1 MNHVLIRGW
10 IHFTGSNLESGHLQ
24 YLRAE
29 LLLATAASISAFKLP
44 ARSSSSFVRSYST
57 EASKHGC
64 VKDKEG
70 QSERGRERA
79 RARER
84 EREREGGR
92 EGGREGERQ
101 RVSLVLLTTCTGGY
115 DCCFGD
121 DRADGN
127 GVYGNDDKDDHHDNE
142 DEDEILPAWPL
153 RQLLTLLLQCRC
165 RCCCLDG
172 LNCLSCCC
180 CCSCQCAFLLR
191 LSLRRRAVVQSTL
204 QEACI

>member
-79 RARER
+79 RERER
-84 EREREGGR
+84 ERERAREGGREGVREGGR
-92 EGGREGERQ
+92 EGGRER
-101 RVSLVLLTTCTGGY
+101 
-115 DCCFGD
+115 
-121 DRADGN
+121 DR
-127 GVYGNDDKDDHHDNE
+127 E
-142 DEDEILPAWPL
+142 
-153 RQLLTLLLQCRC
+153 
-165 RCCCLDG
+165 
-172 LNCLSCCC
+172 
-180 CCSCQCAFLLR
+180 
-191 LSLRRRAVVQSTL
+191 
-204 QEACI
+204 

>member
-84 EREREGGR
+84 ERESEGGR
-92 EGGREGERQ
+92 EGGREGERETESESGTTYYLYRRLRLLFRRRQGRRQ
-101 RVSLVLLTTCTGGY
+101 RS
-115 DCCFGD
+115 
-121 DRADGN
+121 
-127 GVYGNDDKDDHHDNE
+127 
-142 DEDEILPAWPL
+142 L
-153 RQLLTLLLQCRC
+153 RQ
-165 RCCCLDG
+165 
-172 LNCLSCCC
+172 
-180 CCSCQCAFLLR
+180 
-191 LSLRRRAVVQSTL
+191 RRQGRPPRQRGRG
-204 QEACI
+204 